1 MTDEMKDEMKNDCA
15 KWKDQLLEA
24 ALTGTS
30 PRTPAGGLAEHM
42 SKCANCTAELS
53 ALRAARER
61 LDTFLPLVA
70 QGAEPSVDFRAR
82 VLAAAEA
89 TRKTTHETTRGGAW
103 PGWQWAAAAALIVA
117 ALVIGLTLHRKAG
130 QSVPQNELAA
140 AQKLSEWRAPS
151 DVLLETPGR
160 EILQTTPRLGESYL
174 PVPAKTDRED

>member
-1 MTDEMKDEMKNDCA
+1 MKNDCA

-24 ALTGTS
+24 ALTGT
-30 PRTPAGGLAEHM
+30 PPGTPAGGLAEHM
-42 SKCANCTAELS
+42 SNCANCTAELS
-53 ALRAARER
+53 ALRTRRER
-61 LDTFLPLVA
+61 LDTLLPLVA

-89 TRKTTHETTRGGAW
+89 TRESTRGSRW
-103 PGWQWAAAAALIVA
+103 RVWQWAGAAALIVA
-117 ALVIGLTLHRKAG
+117 ALAIGLTLYRRAT
-130 QSVPQNELAA
+130 QIVPQNELAA

-160 EILQTTPRLGESYL
+160 EILRTTPRLGESYL